1 MNLSPI
7 DIAIIATVMALVILG
22 VWKARSQTKSVAD
35 FLSANRCAG
44 RYLLTVAQGMASF
57 GAVSMV
63 ALWEKFYQGGFGSLF
78 WGMMSMP
85 IGLILALTGF
95 VIYRYRQTRALTLAQ
110 FFEMRYSRSFRIFAG
125 CLCFISGVLN
135 YGIFPAVT
143 GRFLIYFLDI
153 PILSS
158 TVLGVEL
165 NWTLGIVMAVVLGMA
180 LSITLTGG
188 QIAVMISDFI
198 QGQLTSICF
207 LLMLAVLLWVMPW
220 GDMVKVLKTAAPGE
234 SMLNPFDQ
242 SQLPEFN
249 PTFFFMGLFLMIIN
263 HKLWQGNQ
271 GYNVSARSPHEAKM
285 AGVLGEFRAMIQF
298 ILIPF
303 AAIACWAL
311 LNGNLMPDAAAATHT
326 QLDALAQSA
335 NPEVVKQLRTTLAL
349 KNLLPAGV
357 FGLLTIVVIMAAVST
372 DSTYLHSWGSIFV
385 QDVLRPIRQNLGKPA
400 LSSKSH
406 LRALKVAIFAVAAFA
421 WCFSMVFPLR
431 EYILMYFT
439 ITGIIF
445 VGGGGAVMVGGLY
458 WRRGTTSGA
467 WTAMA
472 VGAVAGFFGI
482 LINNVLWVAWIPGVK
497 DAFPHTMWIQSLP
510 AQFWFNGMQIGFF
523 TSLLSLSCY
532 VGVSLLSRDPGVD
545 FDQLFHR
552 GRYAIPENSEGA
564 TAAGTRWP
572 TVAGWMRKFGITE
585 DFTTG
590 DKLIFAFKYFIFF
603 WKWGVGFL
611 GLTVSYFVFGGM
623 RSDDAW
629 ATWWA
634 IFFAVIG
641 VIGVGTTVWFL
652 IGGFRDLF
660 AMFRLLRSIRR
671 DSDDDGT
678 VRERVVISGDP
689 KAGL

>member
-1 MNLSPI
+1 MNLGI
-7 DIAIIATVMALVILG
+7 FDFIIIFAVVLLVTWG
-22 VWKARSQTKSVAD
+22 VWKAHKQMRSVAD

-85 IGLILALTGF
+85 LGLVLALTGF

-110 FFEMRYSRSFRIFAG
+110 FFEMRYSRRFRIFAG
-125 CLCFISGVLN
+125 GLCFISGVLN

-143 GRFLIYFLDI
+143 GRFLIYFLDL
-153 PILSS
+153 PIW
-158 TVLGVEL
+158 TTDVLGIEL
-165 NWTLGIVMAVVLGMA
+165 NWTLAIVMAVVLSAGLM
-180 LSITLTGG
+180 ITLNGG

-207 LLMLAVLLWVMPW
+207 LLILIVLLWVMPW
-220 GDMVKVLKTAAPGE
+220 GDMMAVLKNAPVGE

-242 SQLPEFN
+242 SKHPEFN

-271 GYNVSARSPHEAKM
+271 GYSVSARSAHEAKM
-285 AGVLGEFRAMIQF
+285 AGVLGEFRAMISF
-298 ILIPF
+298 IIIPF
-303 AAIACWAL
+303 AAIACYAL
-311 LNGNLMPDAAAATHT
+311 LNGNLMPDVATAT
-326 QLDALAQSA
+326 QSQLDALIQ
-335 NPEVVKQLRTTLAL
+335 NGTPELIKQLRTTIAL

-357 FGLLTIVVIMAAVST
+357 FGLLTIVAIMAAVST

-385 QDVLRPIRQNLGKPA
+385 QDVLNPVRQNLGKSPLNPKA
-400 LSSKSH
+400 H
-406 LRALKVAIFAVAAFA
+406 LLTLKMAVGGVAVFA
-421 WCFSMVFPLR
+421 WVFSMLFPLR

-467 WTAMA
+467 WVAMS
-472 VGAVAGFFGI
+472 VGVITGFSGI
-482 LINNVLWVAWIPGVK
+482 LINNILWAAWIPRLKVN
-497 DAFPHTMWIQSLP
+497 FPEVTSIQKLP
-510 AQFWFNGMQIGFF
+510 EQFWLNGMQIGFF

-532 VGVSLLSRDPGVD
+532 IIVSLLSRDMGMD
-545 FDQLFHR
+545 FDKLFHR
-552 GRYAIPENSEGA
+552 GRYAVPTDEVESKDQPKQIP
-564 TAAGTRWP
+564 
-572 TVAGWMRKFGITE
+572 GWMRKLGVTE
-585 DFTTG
+585 EFTTG
-590 DKLIFAFKYFIFF
+590 DKMIFAFKYLMFF
-603 WKWGVGFL
+603 WKWGVGFV
-611 GLTVSYFVFGGM
+611 GLTVAYYFFGGM
-623 RSDDAW
+623 QTEEAW

-634 IFFAVIG
+634 IFFGVIG
-641 VIGVGTTVWFL
+641 VIGVGTTIWFL

-660 AMFRLLRSIRR
+660 AMFRLLSSIRR
-671 DSDDDGT
+671 DEADDGI
-678 VRERVVISGDP
+678 VREKTAEKEI
-689 KAGL
+689 